1 MDEIRKFIEKQNWIF
16 AKTYANRAPHEY
28 VVRDNING
36 SDEEFMN
43 VVNYIFENGITMYFW
58 NYPNKYIFV
67 DDHQY
72 WVMRDSADD
81 PTMVLNRCD
90 LDNYK
95 ISITWKGVL
104 KDEQNKDDLKQEQ
117 LFLEMFINIYMLVI

>member
-1 MDEIRKFIEKQNWIF
+1 MDEIRKFIEKKNWIF

-67 DDHQY
+67 DGHQY
-72 WVMRDSADD
+72 WVMRDCADD
-81 PTMVLNRCD
+81 PTTVLNRCV

-95 ISITWKGVL
+95 ISITWKGAL
-104 KDEQNKDDLKQEQ
+104 KDE
-117 LFLEMFINIYMLVI
+117 